1 MTEPALYKKGSM
13 KHVKTPYILILR
25 RYWVSLVGVSLTWFI
40 YDFIVYVNCVSHA
53 LILVTKVVA
62 FRYPFGLYS
71 SSVVDSIIG
80 GSDSL
85 YVVFGWNVVINLFYM
100 PGTLI
105 GAFVVDYFGPKWT
118 MITGLLAQ
126 ALIGFIMSG
135 LYTQCVSLP
144 ITSCPIFLLNPSLQV
159 EQPDCSIRSPLRD
172 FPFFR

>member
-1 MTEPALYKKGSM
+1 MSEPALYKKGSM
-13 KHVKTPYILILR
+13 KHVKTPYGLILK

-40 YDFIVYVNCVSHA
+40 YDFIVYVHYVSQA
-53 LILVTKVVA
+53 LILETEVVV

-80 GSDSL
+80 DTDSL

-118 MITGLLAQ
+118 MIGGLLAQ
-126 ALIGFIMSG
+126 AVIGFIMSG
-135 LYTQCVSLP
+135 LYTQYVPLP
-144 ITSCPIFLLNPSLQV
+144 IA
-159 EQPDCSIRSPLRD
+159 
-172 FPFFR
+172 